1 MRTVG
6 IICEYNPFHRGHAWL
21 LAQLRERY
29 GADTAVVCAMSG
41 NFVQRGD
48 FAIAEKHLRAEAALR
63 GGADL
68 VLELP
73 LPWAIS
79 SAEGFARGGVEV
91 LESTGVVDTLCFGSE
106 CADGV
111 RVKRVAEGLL
121 SEEFSTALRERL
133 TDGGS
138 FAAARQEA
146 AQQILGDDAQIL
158 SAPNDILAVEYCKAL
173 RSMHSRM
180 EPLALPRRGSA
191 HDGEAQD
198 GFASASYIRQKLI
211 AGESADEY
219 LTADMARLLAQACA
233 AGRAPVR
240 METLERAVLYRL
252 RTMGEEDFAPYD
264 TGREGLYHRFYEAA
278 RSGTGVEQMLSEVKT
293 RRYAHAR
300 LRRMLLSVF
309 LGVVPA
315 RQDEEV
321 PYLRVLGMNG
331 RGRKLLHE
339 MRSSARLPVLIKP
352 ADVRELSE
360 AAQRL
365 FTLEARCT
373 DIYALA
379 FPDPSNAAAGSEWRT
394 GPIILDR

>member
-106 CADGV
+106 CADGA
-111 RVKRVAEGLL
+111 RIKRVAEGLL

-211 AGESADEY
+211 AGGSADEY

-240 METLERAVLYRL
+240 METLER
-252 RTMGEEDFAPYD
+252 
-264 TGREGLYHRFYEAA
+264 
-278 RSGTGVEQMLSEVKT
+278 
-293 RRYAHAR
+293 
-300 LRRMLLSVF
+300 
-309 LGVVPA
+309 
-315 RQDEEV
+315 
-321 PYLRVLGMNG
+321 
-331 RGRKLLHE
+331 
-339 MRSSARLPVLIKP
+339 
-352 ADVRELSE
+352 
-360 AAQRL
+360 
-365 FTLEARCT
+365 
-373 DIYALA
+373 
-379 FPDPSNAAAGSEWRT
+379 
-394 GPIILDR
+394 

>member
-1 MRTVG
+1 MRIVG
-6 IICEYNPFHRGHAWL
+6 IICEYNPFHRGHARQI
-21 LAQLRERY
+21 ADVRERF
-29 GADTAVVCAMSG
+29 GADAAVVCAMSG

-73 LPWAIS
+73 LPWAIA
-79 SAEGFARGGVEV
+79 SAEGFAHGGVEV
-91 LESTGVVDTLCFGSE
+91 LEATGMVDTLCFGSE
-106 CADGV
+106 CADTA
-111 RVKRVAEGLL
+111 RLQRVADGLL
-121 SEEFSTALRERL
+121 QPDFSTALHGL
-133 TDGGS
+133 LAQGGS
-138 FAAARQEA
+138 YAAARQEA
-146 AQQILGDDAQIL
+146 ARRLVGEDAQIL
-158 SAPNDILAVEYCKAL
+158 GAPNDILGVEYCKAL

-180 EPLALPRRGSA
+180 EPLALPRRGSV

-198 GFASASYIRQKLI
+198 GFASASHIRTLLLDGKN
-211 AGESADEY
+211 ADEY
-219 LTADMARLLAQACA
+219 LTPDMARLLAQACA

-240 METLERAVLYRL
+240 METLERTVLYRL
-252 RTMGEEDFAPYD
+252 RMMREGDLAAYD
-264 TGREGLYHRFYEAA
+264 TGGEGLYHRFYDSAKSA
-278 RSGTGVEQMLSEVKT
+278 TSLEQLLALAKT
-293 RRYAHAR
+293 KRYAHAR

-331 RGRKLLHE
+331 RGQKLLHE

-365 FTLEARCT
+365 LMLEARCT